1 MKILPWRNISI
12 ERKLVWALVVIV
24 GGAMLTPAA
33 KALLILFPAG
43 CLYVGYRALR
53 ADSALFGEFVTW
65 LFFLTPFLRRV
76 VDYETNAREM
86 IIISTPFLVLLIPLM
101 FVLVRWKHA
110 ISWESAPFCYAIA
123 AVLYGAFVACAH
135 AQFSSAAAGMIMWIP
150 PITFALFL
158 LLERDRISDT
168 YEGIERAILGGTFV
182 AGTYGLIQYFFVPAW
197 DAAWMRS
204 VDMDTIGKP
213 EAMEVRVFS
222 TLNSPQVLAAFLLVG
237 ILLAYRLRSRWKYL
251 ILLAGIASLVLSA
264 ARSAWIGLFAG
275 LMFLA
280 FRGSSAER
288 IRTLF
293 ATGGCTLLILVAL
306 NVPELSETISTRF
319 NTFADLKHDES
330 ALDRKETY
338 TRVSEQLQH
347 SLEGSGLGVDNGMAD
362 AQNDSSVVAV
372 LLGLGL
378 PGSLIFATAVGVCA
392 FKLLFTRSAR
402 ELPQLLG
409 LQCCITGLA
418 CESPLNN
425 VVNGQIGF
433 LLWSMIGLSYGLLM
447 KRKAEIS
454 SELKVGVVLRST

>member
-1 MKILPWRNISI
+1 MKILPWRNLSI
-12 ERKLVWALVVIV
+12 ERKLVWALVLIV
-24 GGAMLTPAA
+24 GGAMFTPAA
-33 KALLILFPAG
+33 KALLILFPVG
-43 CLYVGYRALR
+43 SLYVGYRALR
-53 ADSALFGEFVTW
+53 TDNALFGEFVTW

-101 FVLVRWKHA
+101 FVLVRWKKA

-135 AQFSSAAAGMIMWIP
+135 SQFSSAAAGLIMWIP

-158 LLERDRISDT
+158 LLERDRISDVS
-168 YEGIERAILGGTFV
+168 EGIERAILGGTFV
-182 AGTYGLIQYFFVPAW
+182 AGIYGLIQYFYIPAW

-222 TLNSPQVLAAFLLVG
+222 TLNSPQILASFLLVG

-288 IRTLF
+288 VRTLF
-293 ATGGCTLLILVAL
+293 ATAGCTLLILVAL
-306 NVPELSETISTRF
+306 NVPELSDTISARF
-319 NTFADLKHDES
+319 NTFSDLKHDES

-338 TRVSEQLQH
+338 TRVSELLQH

-378 PGSLIFATAVGVCA
+378 PGSLIFATALGVCA

-418 CESPLNN
+418 FESPLNN

-433 LLWSMIGLSYGLLM
+433 LLWSMIGLSYGFLM